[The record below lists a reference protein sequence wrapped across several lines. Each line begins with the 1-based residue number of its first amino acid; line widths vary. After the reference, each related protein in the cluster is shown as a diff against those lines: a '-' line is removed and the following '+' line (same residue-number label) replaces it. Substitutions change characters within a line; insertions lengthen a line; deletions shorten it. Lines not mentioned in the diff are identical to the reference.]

1 MKEVKKRRMI
11 IVVECE
17 IVDKEGRVIMEKS
30 KVGKKIE
37 GMWEFK
43 GGKVEKG
50 EKKEEKMIRELKE
63 EIGIKKKIK

>member
-1 MKEVKKRRMI
+1 MI

-30 KVGKKIE
+30 KEGKKIE

-50 EKKEEKMIRELKE
+50 EMKEEKMIRELKE